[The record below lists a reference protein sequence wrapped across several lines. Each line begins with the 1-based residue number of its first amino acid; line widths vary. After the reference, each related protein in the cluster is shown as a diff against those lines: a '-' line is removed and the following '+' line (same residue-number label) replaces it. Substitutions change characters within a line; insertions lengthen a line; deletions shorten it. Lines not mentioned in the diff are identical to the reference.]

1 LTSNVDPSLV
11 FLVRECFKEVLALEG
26 QLEASK
32 VDLRERIDFTLAGVF
47 NIFSGYSQA
56 RIGGTELLAGLERLG
71 VSCDIS
77 DVNLVIDRYDS
88 DRDGKLSFWEF
99 SNALLPIDPIS
110 RDEIE
115 RRKAVWEVG
124 YETKEVLRR
133 VFKKIIDTE
142 SRMESIRE
150 RV

>member
-1 LTSNVDPSLV
+1 M
-11 FLVRECFKEVLALEG
+11 
-26 QLEASK
+26 
-32 VDLRERIDFTLAGVF
+32 AGVF

-56 RIGGTELLAGLERLG
+56 RIGGTELLGGLERLG
-71 VSCDIS
+71 VSCDIT
-77 DVNLVIDRYDS
+77 DVNLVIERYDS
-88 DRDGKLSFWEF
+88 DKDGKLSFWEF

-115 RRKAVWEVG
+115 RKKAVWEVS

-142 SRMESIRE
+142 NKMESIRQK
-150 RV
+150 V